1 MTALFLFFTTFPF
14 RFIYFVLFIIL
25 GTVLLIRMGIF
36 DCVFIFG
43 SYVRDFIF
51 CSGLINSVFYDHG
64 FIIITIHNI
73 AGKGIKKIG
82 IVSFVPSLSSLAIY
96 FLISYTLLNVVY
108 IRGIFVVSVC
118 QGLCSYMLVRV

>member
-118 QGLCSYMLVRV
+118 QGLFS

>member
-1 MTALFLFFTTFPF
+1 MTVLFFFSFLFHYIFPF
-14 RFIYFVLFIIL
+14 RVIYLVLFIIL
-25 GTVLLIRMGIF
+25 GTVLLIRMGIRLRF
-36 DCVFIFG
+36 YIWFVP
-43 SYVRDFIF
+43 YVRDFIF

-118 QGLCSYMLVRV
+118 QGLCS